1 MHYTLRLL
9 LLLLPVLIFSACD
22 RENYDEVIS
31 ETTEPIEPEV
41 TDYSPDHV
49 YFNTNGYVSSDL
61 ADASECEFE
70 DPFSGEMIR
79 YYLITNT
86 GDHQSIEP
94 ELEEE
99 GEFYLYY
106 DFEDQFY
113 NHANIVVEI
122 ADTLTLACPIT
133 LNFEFEQD
141 FAEDHL
147 VGHFDGEFFIF
158 NNAGTAI
165 ESIGDLSGN
174 FHIPMVECQ

>member
-1 MHYTLRLL
+1 MRHLFCLL
-9 LLLLPVLIFSACD
+9 LILLFQISFTACD
-22 RENYDEVIS
+22 RENYDEVIG
-31 ETTEPIEPEV
+31 ETVEPIEPKV
-41 TDYSPDHV
+41 TEFSLNHV
-49 YFNTNGYVSSDL
+49 YFNNNGYVSSDL

-133 LNFEFEQD
+133 LNFAFEPD
-141 FAEDHL
+141 FAEGHL